1 METGAQPCAPRGL
14 GSPSAIISVA
24 LAQPHEDPRDVYRA
38 IGVRPGIHAGGT
50 TTLFGGTKL
59 RPEAQEV
66 MAKAATV
73 MVDLDE
79 LNAAASTILAEAT
92 GAEAALVT
100 SGSGGGLILQAAACM
115 AGADPAKMAQL
126 PDPTGLKNEFVIQT
140 CHRFAYDQLYTAT
153 GGKLVN
159 VGDGR
164 SAKEWQV
171 EAAIND
177 RTAAVIH
184 LVSPFSSRRALP
196 LKTMADVAQANG
208 VPLIVDAASMLP
220 PRANLRKYISM
231 GADMVQYSGG
241 KGIRGPQGTG
251 ILCGRADLIEAATAN
266 ASPHQF
272 IGRGMKVAKEEVVGL
287 LKAVEVFL
295 AEDEEKGNKRYRE
308 MSQIVVDALIEVPG
322 LRVRVEHDEHDF
334 LTPIA
339 LATFTKEWR
348 GPSRDEVLD
357 MMLEGDTPIY
367 LYQLSALD
375 EIGVDP
381 TNLDEDE
388 LEAVIRKLHSVLL
401 DSQA

>member
-1 METGAQPCAPRGL
+1 MAQA
-14 GSPSAIISVA
+14 
-24 LAQPHEDPRDVYRA
+24 HDDPRNVYRA

-59 RPEAQEV
+59 RPEAVEV
-66 MAKAATV
+66 MAKAAAV
-73 MVDLDE
+73 MVHLDE
-79 LNAAASTILAEAT
+79 LNAAAGAILAEAT

-115 AGADPAKMAQL
+115 AGADPAAMAQL
-126 PDPTGLKNEFVIQT
+126 PDAAGLKSELVIQT

-153 GGKLVN
+153 GGKLIN
-159 VGDGR
+159 AGDGR
-164 SAKEWQV
+164 GAKQWQV

-196 LKTMADVAQANG
+196 LEQVADIAHSNG

-220 PRANLRKYISM
+220 PRANLRKYIAM

-251 ILCGRADLIEAATAN
+251 ILCGRADLIEAAAAN

-287 LKAVEVFL
+287 LKAVELFL
-295 AEDEEKGNKRYRE
+295 AEDEEEESRRYRR
-308 MSQIVVDALIEVPG
+308 MCQIVVDALIEVPG
-322 LRVRVEHDEHDF
+322 LRVRIEHDEHDF
-334 LTPIA
+334 LIPTA
-339 LATFTKEWR
+339 VATFTRDWR

-357 MMLEGDTPIY
+357 LMLEGGTPVY
-367 LYQLSALD
+367 MHQLSALD

-381 TNLDEDE
+381 TNLDDDE
-388 LEAVIRKLHSVLL
+388 LEVVVRKLRSVLL
-401 DSQA
+401 DSRA